1 MNIIDSLND
10 IGRKSL
16 DASNQVKN
24 FTSEEKNNL
33 LIKIAEKINSDKEL
47 ILNANQKDISIA
59 SETIDKAML
68 DRLALNSDR
77 VDSII
82 NSINDIVL
90 LEDPINKELLIKRI
104 DSINSTTEKEFYV
117 LGDNKADSYDSRK
130 FGYIKKE
137 LIIGKAVLRYW
148 PLNKIRKL

>member
-1 MNIIDSLND
+1 M
-10 IGRKSL
+10 K
-16 DASNQVKN
+16 
-24 FTSEEKNNL
+24 
-33 LIKIAEKINSDKEL
+33 
-47 ILNANQKDISIA
+47 ILNKLKKFMNVKISGHSMMPLINHGDWILINVNIN
-59 SETIDKAML
+59 TDHL
-68 DRLALNSDR
+68 QLNE
-77 VDSII
+77 II
-82 NSINDIVL
+82 L

-117 LGDNKADSYDSRK
+117 LGNNKADSYDSRK